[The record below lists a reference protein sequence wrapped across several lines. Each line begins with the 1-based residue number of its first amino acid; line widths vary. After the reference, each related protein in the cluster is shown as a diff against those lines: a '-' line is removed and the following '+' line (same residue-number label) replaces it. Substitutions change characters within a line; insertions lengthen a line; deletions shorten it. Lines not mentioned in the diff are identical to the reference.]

1 MTDPAVPDDASR
13 PQHPPR
19 AAQTACGSAPLA
31 NALRG
36 EPSEIPE
43 DRTAELAR
51 TEALLAA
58 IVASSEDAI
67 ASKTLTGIVT
77 SWNQAAERL
86 FGYTSEEMVGQS
98 ILRIIPPELHAEED
112 HILAEIRRGNRIER
126 YETERLHKDGRRLHI
141 SLTISPI
148 RDANGT
154 VIGAAK

>member
-1 MTDPAVPDDASR
+1 MTDPAVPEDASR
-13 PQHPPR
+13 PKHPPR
-19 AAQTACGSAPLA
+19 AAQTACGSPLGK
-31 NALRG
+31 ALGG
-36 EPSEIPE
+36 ELGESSE
-43 DRTAELAR
+43 DRTAEVAR

-126 YETERLHKDGRRLHI
+126 YETQRVHKDGRRLHI

-148 RDANGT
+148 RDE
-154 VIGAAK
+154 